1 MPGEFAGNEDASGG
15 VDGKPEGASRSGQ
28 PRVERRQRCRP
39 GRHRESQVERV
50 GGAERCLLP
59 RQEEVLRST
68 MYLASQLDA
77 VVHAP
82 VEAPENRMPESPGGL
97 PRERPLLKATSNGRD
112 DLGDGKIRYE
122 DIIPALYDFVEL
134 VAAGFG
140 KI

>member
-1 MPGEFAGNEDASGG
+1 
-15 VDGKPEGASRSGQ
+15 
-28 PRVERRQRCRP
+28 
-39 GRHRESQVERV
+39 VERV

-82 VEAPENRMPESPGGL
+82 IEAPEHRMLESPGGL

-122 DIIPALYDFVEL
+122 DIIPALHDFVEL